1 MVLYVVMFG
10 AFSGDRVRTNMFAG
24 GSAHGSSRIPPSK
37 LMCSRFR
44 SLEYGL
50 DAVTGVAMPR
60 FLARLPYG
68 AKTNPVEEFN
78 FEEETD
84 SGTHNRYNWANAA
97 YAMSVNITRAFKL
110 YGWCS
115 RIRGIESGGAVE
127 GAPKRSVQGDR
138 LPQARE
144 FEGPPRHVLLL
155 PVGAQEVEVADLD
168 GGGRIQL
175 QELHEGHCVDAAAF
189 GRSLEDKRQGHRP
202 EVFPDVV
209 PEIHVHH
216 GALTHPD
223 KFGHAPIAAASG
235 HIGGACRA
243 LSSTLSGSLS

>member
-1 MVLYVVMFG
+1 MTATSVCLRSRRQSNRKPDRPLLRRFANQHRGSTEG
-10 AFSGDRVRTNMFAG
+10 ARVQ
-24 GSAHGSSRIPPSK
+24 
-37 LMCSRFR
+37 
-44 SLEYGL
+44 
-50 DAVTGVAMPR
+50 
-60 FLARLPYG
+60 
-68 AKTNPVEEFN
+68 
-78 FEEETD
+78 
-84 SGTHNRYNWANAA
+84 
-97 YAMSVNITRAFKL
+97 
-110 YGWCS
+110 
-115 RIRGIESGGAVE
+115 SGGAVE

-189 GRSLEDKRQGHRP
+189 GRSLEDKRQGHRL
-202 EVFPDVV
+202 EVLPDVV